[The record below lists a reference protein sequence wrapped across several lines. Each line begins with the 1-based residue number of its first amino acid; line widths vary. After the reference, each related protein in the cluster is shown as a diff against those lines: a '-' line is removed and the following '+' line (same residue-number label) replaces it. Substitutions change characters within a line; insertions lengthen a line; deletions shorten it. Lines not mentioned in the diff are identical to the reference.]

1 MVHAEARARHPAPS
15 GAVNVLFTPLR
26 SKNIVGPI
34 QRRRTSARPLDVDR
48 LHAHCAGQ
56 TPGTVAPS
64 QSSIERP
71 LDRFAEVCQVRT
83 PIGAAK
89 SGRRTMAGISNA
101 VSGTLLLAGSR
112 FVAVRQRCAPQT
124 RPTRGMTSC
133 LLYCDQHSL
142 MSIALCAQELIMA
155 PTGSR
160 RPPSCDRP
168 VRLIVLAAA
177 APQVPCDRDRHA
189 RVHHGRHAQACTRQP
204 ARPAR
209 SPERQADDLDGGAP
223 RRITVVRARAA
234 RRQAG
239 GGRAKRVCGAQAD
252 CMRMRVH
259 AAVRVRPLGR
269 PSVELTRRT
278 AAPGLA
284 LPLRLRARYL

>member
-142 MSIALCAQELIMA
+142 MSVALCAQELIMA

-160 RPPSCDRP
+160 RPPSGDRP

-177 APQVPCDRDRHA
+177 APQEPCDRDRHA

-223 RRITVVRARAA
+223 RRIDSGTSSGGEAASGRRAGEASLRCASRLHAHTCARGRPCARLVARA
-234 RRQAG
+234 
-239 GGRAKRVCGAQAD
+239 
-252 CMRMRVH
+252 
-259 AAVRVRPLGR
+259 
-269 PSVELTRRT
+269 SS
-278 AAPGLA
+278 
-284 LPLRLRARYL
+284 